1 MTPTGNVDLDNFIE
15 LTAIEG
21 PPGKESVIAEAV
33 RGKLIEMGVPA
44 EAITFDDAN
53 ARSEIGGE
61 IGNMIVRLDGHGDG
75 PRRMIATHLDTVPP
89 AVGCDPT
96 VEGDRVVSGLPD
108 KALGADARAGVAV
121 LLAAARALC
130 ERNGDC
136 APVTLVFFVQEEI
149 GLVGARWVDVS
160 LLGEPAMCFNFDG
173 GDPAEITNKVIGT
186 ERMHITVTGKAC
198 HTCDPTRGISAAAI
212 WASAMGEMVAQG
224 LHGRVEQEGGEPAL
238 VNLGVLEGGTG
249 SNVVMPHLYGL
260 LECRT
265 HDKPLRLAIL
275 ERWREAFRSAVGAA
289 NAAADEGVG
298 PASVEFTQ
306 GPVYDPYE
314 LAEDHPAVVAAADAI
329 RAVGLEPRCIVDYGG
344 QDSAWIVAHGIPA
357 IGLGF
362 GCRRAHSIHEHLIID
377 EFNAACR
384 LAVELATAE

>member
-1 MTPTGNVDLDNFIE
+1 MPSTGNVDLDNFIE

-21 PPGKESVIAEAV
+21 PPGKEATIAEAV
-33 RGKLIEMGVPA
+33 RGKLIDVGVPA

-61 IGNMIVRLDGHGDG
+61 IGNMIVRLEGSRGG
-75 PRRMIATHLDTVPP
+75 PRRMLATHMDTVPP
-89 AVGCDPT
+89 AVGCNPT
-96 VEGDRVVSGLPD
+96 IEGNRVVSGLPD
-108 KALGADARAGVAV
+108 RALGADARAGVAV

-130 ERNGDC
+130 ELEGDH

-149 GLVGARWVDVS
+149 GLVGARWVDAS

-186 ERMHITVTGKAC
+186 ERMHITITGKAC

-212 WASAMGEMVAQG
+212 WAAAMGELVTSG
-224 LHGRVEQEGGEPAL
+224 WHGRVEKDGRLAM
-238 VNLGVLEGGTG
+238 VNLGVLNGGTG
-249 SNVVMPHLYGL
+249 SNVVMPALYGL
-260 LECRT
+260 LECRS
-265 HDKPLRLAIL
+265 HDNPFRLEIL
-275 ERWREAFRSAVGAA
+275 ERWRAAFRAAVDAA
-289 NAAADEGVG
+289 NAAAADDVG
-298 PASVEFTQ
+298 EAAVEFTQ

-314 LAEDHPAVVAAADAI
+314 LAEDHPAVVAAAAAI
-329 RAVGLEPRCIVDYGG
+329 RAVGLEPRCVVDFGG

-357 IGLGF
+357 VGLGF
-362 GCRRAHSIHEHLIID
+362 GCRRAHSIHEHLLID

-384 LAVELATAE
+384 MAVELATGG